1 MKELK
6 MFNILSILMD
16 YITKINSALLINYND
31 LIIEK
36 IIFNKKIKKI

>member
-1 MKELK
+1 
-6 MFNILSILMD
+6 MD